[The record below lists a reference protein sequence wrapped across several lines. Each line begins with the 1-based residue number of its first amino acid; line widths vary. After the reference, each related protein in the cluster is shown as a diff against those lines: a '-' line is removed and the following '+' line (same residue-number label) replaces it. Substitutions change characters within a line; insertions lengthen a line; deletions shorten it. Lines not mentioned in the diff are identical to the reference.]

1 MLNSTTEAYQLLS
14 QLGATE
20 RLLTHVKLVG
30 EAADMLINK
39 FEDMDLAFDAN
50 LIRLGAAIHDAGK
63 ILHPN
68 ELDGPGSLHEP
79 AGKKMLL
86 AHGVQEIVAQCCV
99 SHAQWQGEGLRLEEL
114 AVATADKLWKGKRE
128 VELELKL
135 ILAIAQQKQVEHWD
149 IFTSLDD
156 TFESIAAG
164 GSERLERSR

>member
-79 AGKKMLL
+79 AGEKN
-86 AHGVQEIVAQCCV
+86 
-99 SHAQWQGEGLRLEEL
+99 
-114 AVATADKLWKGKRE
+114 
-128 VELELKL
+128 
-135 ILAIAQQKQVEHWD
+135 
-149 IFTSLDD
+149 
-156 TFESIAAG
+156 AAG
-164 GSERLERSR
+164 TRRAGYRRPLLCNSRTMAGDWFEPGRISCRHR